1 MELKSARYLASDYL
15 ARTVLPGDTVVDATA
30 GNGHDT
36 LFLAGLVGET
46 GHVFAFDIQES
57 AIQSTAECVRA
68 AGLEKRVTLI
78 HDGHERMAEYVS
90 GPVRAVCFNLGW
102 LPGGDKGITTHWE
115 TTFQAVTQALSL
127 LMPLG
132 ICTICVYPGHAEG
145 EKERQQLL
153 LFLAALRPQEFNVLH
168 QVFLNAGPDAPE
180 CYVIQRMRTAHKK

>member
-15 ARTVLPGDTVVDATA
+15 ARTVQAGDTVIDATA

-46 GHVFAFDIQES
+46 GHVYAFDVQES
-57 AIQSTAECVRA
+57 AIRATGECVRA
-68 AGLEKRVTLI
+68 GGLENRVTLI
-78 HDGHERMAEYVS
+78 HAGHERMTEYVT

-102 LPGGDKGITTHWE
+102 LPGGNKDITTHWE
-115 TTFQAVTQALSL
+115 TTLQAVTQALSL

-132 ICTICVYPGHAEG
+132 ICTVCVYPGHAEG
-145 EKERQQLL
+145 EKERQGLKP
-153 LFLAALRPQEFNVLH
+153 FLAALRPQEYNVLH

-180 CYVIQRMRTAHKK
+180 CYVIQRMRTVSG

>member
-15 ARTVLPGDTVVDATA
+15 ARTVKAGDTVIDATA

-46 GHVFAFDIQES
+46 GHVFAFDVQES
-57 AIQSTAECVRA
+57 AIRATGECVRVG
-68 AGLEKRVTLI
+68 GLENRVTLI
-78 HDGHERMAEYVS
+78 HAGHERMTEYVT

-102 LPGGDKGITTHWE
+102 LPGGNKDITTHWE

-132 ICTICVYPGHAEG
+132 ICTVCVYPGHAEG
-145 EKERQQLL
+145 EKERQRLKP
-153 LFLAALRPQEFNVLH
+153 FLAALRPQEYNVLH

-180 CYVIQRMRTAHKK
+180 CYVIQRMRTVSG